1 MRPKK
6 ALVSRRSPAGPT
18 SARELGASRRRY
30 HYRIAACVIPCGG
43 GTSGDALVSVGDL
56 AHAPNM
62 NVQDAS
68 RVTPVIPMPVRRVI
82 RSLRMALR
90 ASFQVPIVV
99 AFHVRTRSRGLQI
112 SISVGVDHPM
122 AQFLIVAGIL
132 RWVSFNQVS

>member
-1 MRPKK
+1 MERG
-6 ALVSRRSPAGPT
+6 L
-18 SARELGASRRRY
+18 
-30 HYRIAACVIPCGG
+30 AA
-43 GTSGDALVSVGDL
+43 TAFASVGDL

-62 NVQDAS
+62 NVQDAN
-68 RVTPVIPMPVRRVI
+68 RATPVIPMPVRRVI

-122 AQFLIVAGIL
+122 AKFLIVAGIL
-132 RWVSFNQVS
+132 RWMSLNQVS